1 MKKIS
6 SLVLLTLAS
15 GSIYA
20 AQISPMQAYGVA
32 SKYASVVAPQK
43 RMVRA
48 VSTTYSDLAP
58 YYIFNASDGKGF
70 VIVSGDDSM
79 TELVG
84 YSKSGY
90 IDTDNMPDALKSC
103 LDNYAQY
110 VALVQDGSVTADKR
124 TLDEATPVVAP
135 LLKTNWTQTAPFNDL
150 CPIDPSTSER
160 SVVGCVAT
168 AMAQVCNY
176 YKWPL
181 KPLSFTKSYRCSN
194 SARVSVDFSKSEYD
208 WDNMFDEYSSTATY
222 TDAQRNA
229 VAKLSFDL
237 GAAVNMDYSS
247 KSSGTQDSAIPYA
260 LDKFGYKCQIYYR
273 EMFNRDGFIALA
285 KGELNNARPVIFSG
299 QGSVGGHCF
308 VADGYDSN
316 DYLHIN
322 WGWGGLSDS
331 YFDIDAMN
339 PSALGTGGGAGGFN
353 YDQSIVTVEKDET
366 MTGDCGQMPVVIYD
380 GGYVQP
386 QQSSLTKG
394 EQLDIRVKNLAN
406 FTYVHDFNGYL
417 AIAIYDS
424 NFNRVALSSLKQ
436 LYLPSAN
443 VVSSDI
449 EYTLKDELKNLS
461 DGVYTIW
468 AVTKEDTEGVEHDW
482 IRTAQP
488 DIVYMYVT
496 GNTIEFAEPVNL
508 SLASTV
514 TADRETIYP
523 GDKVKFTVVLNNA
536 TKASTKGKLKCE
548 IRDVE
553 TGKFVTSANPQIT
566 LGGNEQVEVLVT
578 MTILK
583 AAVTVGKTYQF
594 NVLTFN
600 NGARDFEVAS
610 SVDPFQF
617 VIGDAAVSDI
627 KASGVSVYPNP
638 TVGVVKVNSDE
649 AVKSIEAYAADGR
662 LAASATDANEVNLSS
677 CGSGIYLVKVVTAK
691 GSSVYRVVKK

>member
-15 GSIYA
+15 SSIYA

-48 VSTTYSDLAP
+48 VTSTYSDLAP

-70 VIVSGDDSM
+70 VIVSGDDRM

-84 YSKSGY
+84 YSKTGF

-110 VALVQDGSVTADKR
+110 VALVQDGSVAADKH
-124 TLDEATPVVAP
+124 TLEEATPVVAP

-150 CPIDPSTSER
+150 CPTDPSTNKT

-181 KPLSFTKSYRCSN
+181 KPQAFTKSYRCSN
-194 SARVSVDFSKSEYD
+194 SARVQVDFSKSEYD
-208 WDNMFDEYSSTATY
+208 WDNMFDEYSASATY

-229 VAKLSFDL
+229 VAKLCFDL
-237 GAAVNMDYSS
+237 GAAANMDYSS
-247 KSSGTQDSAIPYA
+247 SASGTQDSAIPYA

-273 EMFNRDGFIALA
+273 EMFTKTGFVALA
-285 KGELNNARPVIFSG
+285 KGELDNARPVIFSG
-299 QGSVGGHCF
+299 QGTAGGHCF

-331 YFDIDAMN
+331 YFDVDAMN

-353 YDQSIVTVEKDET
+353 SDQSIVTVVKDET
-366 MTGDCGQMPVVIYD
+366 MTGDCGQMPVVVYS

-386 QQSSLTKG
+386 QQDFITKG
-394 EQLDIRVKNLAN
+394 EQLDIKVKNLAN

-417 AIAIYDS
+417 AIGIYDS
-424 NFNRVALSSLKQ
+424 NFNRVAISSPKS

-449 EYTLKDELKNLS
+449 EYSMKDELVNLS
-461 DGVYTIW
+461 DGVYTVW
-468 AVTKEDTEGVEHDW
+468 AITKEDANGIERDW
-482 IRTAQP
+482 IRAAQG
-488 DIVYMYVT
+488 DIVNMYVT
-496 GNTIEFAEPVNL
+496 GNQIEFAEPVSL
-508 SLASTV
+508 SLASAV
-514 TADRETIYP
+514 TADRDVVYP

-548 IRDVE
+548 IREVA

-566 LGGNEQVEVLVT
+566 LGGNEQIEALVT

-583 AAVTVGKTYQF
+583 AAVEVGKTYQF
-594 NVLTFN
+594 NVLSFN
-600 NGARDFEVAS
+600 NGARDFDVTSDVE
-610 SVDPFQF
+610 PYQF
-617 VIGDAAVSDI
+617 VIGDAAVGKIETS
-627 KASGVSVYPNP
+627 AVSVYPNP
-638 TVGVVKVNSDE
+638 TVGLVKVNSDE

-662 LAASATDANEVNLSS
+662 LAASTTDADAIDLSS

>member
-48 VSTTYSDLAP
+48 VTTTYSDLAP

-84 YSKSGY
+84 YSKTGY
-90 IDTDNMPDALKSC
+90 IDTDNMPDALQSC

-110 VALVQDGSVTADKR
+110 VALVQDGSVTPVKQ

-135 LLKTNWTQTAPFNDL
+135 LLKTNWTQTAPFNDQ
-150 CPIDPSTSER
+150 CPIDPSTNER

-181 KPLSFTKSYRCSN
+181 KPQAFTKSYRCSN
-194 SARVSVDFSKSEYD
+194 SARVSVDYSKSEYD
-208 WDNMFDEYSSTATY
+208 WDNMFDEYSKTATY
-222 TDAQRNA
+222 TDAQCNA
-229 VAKLSFDL
+229 VSKLSFDL

-260 LDKFGYKCQIYYR
+260 LDKFGYKCQMYYR
-273 EMFNRDGFIALA
+273 EMFTRDGFIALA

-366 MTGDCGQMPVVIYD
+366 MIGDCGQMPVVIYD
-380 GGYVQP
+380 GGYVKP
-386 QQSSLTKG
+386 QQTSITKG
-394 EQLDIRVKNLAN
+394 EQLDIKVTNLAN
-406 FTYVHDFNGYL
+406 FTYIHDYNGYL
-417 AIAIYDS
+417 AVAVYDS
-424 NFNRVALSSLKQ
+424 NFNRVALSSVKS

-443 VVSSDI
+443 VVSSILD
-449 EYTLKDELKNLS
+449 YSLKDELKNLS
-461 DGVYTIW
+461 DGVYTLW
-468 AVTKEDTEGVEHDW
+468 AVTKEDVDGVEYDW

-508 SLASTV
+508 SLASAV

-536 TKASTKGKLKCE
+536 TKATTKGKLKCE

-600 NGARDFEVAS
+600 NGARDFDVAS
-610 SVDPFQF
+610 SVDPYQF
-617 VIGDAAVSDI
+617 VIGDAAVGKI
-627 KASGVSVYPNP
+627 EATGVSVYPNP

-662 LAASATDANEVNLSS
+662 LAASATDADAIDLSS